1 MQTTSLNLL
10 YARLRTE
17 GWASLSLRRE
27 MIPNLA
33 DKVVEVACGL
43 GDVVAGSGRT
53 PVEVIS
59 PRSQTNARPASL
71 SRHFGDGPL
80 PLHCDTAHWTIPCR
94 YIVLAC
100 EIVGRIETPTLLL
113 DTRDLKFSDEERL
126 LARSATFLVR
136 NGWRSFYASL
146 IDSQQSFVRIDPG
159 CMEPVTEA
167 SVAAMQ
173 LYHYES
179 HRSRVISFAWNAGDI
194 LIIDN
199 WRVLH
204 GRGNESTADSDRRLI
219 RAYVQ

>member
-1 MQTTSLNLL
+1 MQTASLNLL
-10 YARLRTE
+10 CARLRTE

-33 DKVVEVACGL
+33 DKVIEIACGL
-43 GDVVAGSGRT
+43 GDVIAGSGR
-53 PVEVIS
+53 PLVEVIS
-59 PRSQTNARPASL
+59 PRSRTNARLASL

-80 PLHCDTAHWTIPCR
+80 PLHCDTAHWTIPCH

-100 EIVGRIETPTLLL
+100 LIPGRIETPTLLL
-113 DTRDLKFSDEERL
+113 DTQDLKFSDEERL

-136 NGWRSFYASL
+136 NGWRSFYTSL

-159 CMEPVTEA
+159 CMEPLTEA

-173 LYHYES
+173 LYHYER
-179 HRSRVISFAWNAGDI
+179 HRNRVISFSWNEGDI
-194 LIIDN
+194 LIIGN
-199 WRVLH
+199 WRILH
-204 GRGNESTADSDRRLI
+204 GRGNESTVDSERRLI